1 MKNSISKRWGALA
14 LAALLAAG
22 ILSGCTREAGESGG
36 TQTLKVA
43 ALESA
48 YGRAMW
54 EKVAAAFEKAND
66 GVTVELTVDKNLE
79 DVISPEMKAGDYPDV
94 VHLAVGRT
102 AALTETLTKDNAL
115 RDLSGVLDMT
125 VPGEDV
131 TVREKIVPGFLDTLV
146 TNPYSDGKTYLAPM
160 FYGPC
165 GLFYNAGL
173 FEEKGWEVPE
183 TWDGMWALGEKAK
196 AEGIALFTYPTTGYF
211 DAFFYALLNE
221 TGGPDF
227 FNRAMQYEE
236 GIWDTDEANE
246 AFRIVAKL
254 ATYTEKTTV
263 ANANDANYLKN
274 QQLVLDNKALFI
286 PNGTWIVGEMKDVPR
301 ADGFQWGFTALPAVT
316 EGGDRYSYTFFEQ
329 VWSPKKAANP
339 ELADKFIA
347 FLYSDEAAEIFAES
361 GAIQPIE
368 GVSEMLEGDNKLF
381 YSIYDTGAKAAMGAF
396 ATTDPVE
403 GVSMKD
409 ALFGTVDSIVSGQ
422 KTVEQWKEAVN
433 KANDALRAALK

>member
-146 TNPYSDGKTYLAPM
+146 TNPYSDGKTYLAHTLNNTCVAPPRM
-160 FYGPC
+160 
-165 GLFYNAGL
+165 L
-173 FEEKGWEVPE
+173 
-183 TWDGMWALGEKAK
+183 
-196 AEGIALFTYPTTGYF
+196 IAL
-211 DAFFYALLNE
+211 LENNL
-221 TGGPDF
+221 
-227 FNRAMQYEE
+227 Q
-236 GIWDTDEANE
+236 
-246 AFRIVAKL
+246 
-254 ATYTEKTTV
+254 
-263 ANANDANYLKN
+263 
-274 QQLVLDNKALFI
+274 
-286 PNGTWIVGEMKDVPR
+286 
-301 ADGFQWGFTALPAVT
+301 ADGTVKVPKVLQPYM
-316 EGGDRYSYTFFEQ
+316 GGKELLVPT
-329 VWSPKKAANP
+329 KK
-339 ELADKFIA
+339 
-347 FLYSDEAAEIFAES
+347 
-361 GAIQPIE
+361 
-368 GVSEMLEGDNKLF
+368 
-381 YSIYDTGAKAAMGAF
+381 
-396 ATTDPVE
+396 
-403 GVSMKD
+403 
-409 ALFGTVDSIVSGQ
+409 
-422 KTVEQWKEAVN
+422 
-433 KANDALRAALK
+433 